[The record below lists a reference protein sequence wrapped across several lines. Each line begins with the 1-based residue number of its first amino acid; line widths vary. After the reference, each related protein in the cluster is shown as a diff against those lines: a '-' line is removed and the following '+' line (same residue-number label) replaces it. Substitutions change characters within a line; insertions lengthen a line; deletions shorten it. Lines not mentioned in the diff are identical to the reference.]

1 MESSNDAARE
11 RLERPPLAGGELY
24 ATDIDFS
31 RQRGPREPWWTFQS
45 VAQRLGPQAQAVR
58 TAAANLTEAQ
68 IGRNG
73 RVIVEATMLPNYLA
87 ASYYPEALLQVTG
100 LTPVGSRPSTG

>member
-1 MESSNDAARE
+1 MEGSNDGGRE

-24 ATDIDFS
+24 ATDVPFS

-45 VAQRLGPQAQAVR
+45 VAARLGPQARALR
-58 TAAANLTEAQ
+58 AAAAELTEAQ

-87 ASYYPEALLQVTG
+87 ASYYPEALLEATG
-100 LTPVGSRPSTG
+100 LTPVGSRPS